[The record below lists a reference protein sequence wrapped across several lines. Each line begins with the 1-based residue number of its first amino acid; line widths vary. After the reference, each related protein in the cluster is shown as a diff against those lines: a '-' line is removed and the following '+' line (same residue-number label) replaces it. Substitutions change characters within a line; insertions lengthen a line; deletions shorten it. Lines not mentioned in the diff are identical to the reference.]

1 MDEATRNRIEK
12 LERDLFDLNQEVYR
26 NNFKAHQDFNKTSF
40 FNTRLKVPVYSS
52 LPSTCEEGELVCVGG
67 GLYIASATNTWSLV
81 GTQI

>member
-40 FNTRLKVPVYSS
+40 FNTRLKVPVYDSV
-52 LPSTCEEGELVCVGG
+52 PSTCEEGEIICVGG
-67 GLYIASATNTWSLV
+67 TLLVASATNTWVVV
-81 GTQI
+81 GTQT